1 VGEIF
6 ISDFKFGLDRRRPR
20 VSGVPG
26 TLWDAKNV
34 QISRGGDIERPKRFT
49 PTFTLPAGKTFG
61 LAAVKGQVYTFG
73 SVAANTITMPNGIQY
88 QQLAP
93 PNGAA
98 MTGVLD
104 VKTPNGQL
112 YVIAQFSDGNV
123 YHYLNGARVTDWDAL
138 ATTSASTAVLAAY
151 LADLANSGTAVNA
164 QANGSTITLSARVPG
179 VPFTVSR
186 STADVGGTNDQDIVL
201 TNVRDNVSAAPETQ
215 ATSTLTVL
223 SGSTGQVTDITANGV
238 SLMQASVLWTGDT
251 TSMATAIA
259 QQINNKTATSGY
271 SALAT
276 GSNVVLSA
284 PPGLGATANEYVVT
298 AVTTGDLVLATPTM
312 SGGVNATSAVAQ
324 IVAAALTGT
333 FEATDVYTLTING
346 SVFVATGKAAATG
359 YSLMVFLRRVW
370 STAGSLWEYSKLNT
384 FNNWNDATAATGSG
398 FLNISNEAE
407 GSEPLV
413 GGGVYLNYGA
423 IFSRRNCRIYNLS
436 TDATTF
442 SIAQTIDG
450 VGALAARAI
459 CTYGA
464 EDLIFLDET
473 GIRSLRARD
482 AMTTANVNDMG
493 VAIDSFIRAHIDA
506 TPNSVVR
513 RAVAIIEPRDGR
525 FWLALDNR
533 IYVLSF
539 FPGSQISAWT
549 YFEPGFS
556 VSDFARAYNQL
567 YARAGDQVY
576 LYGGQLG
583 QDYPIAG
590 EMPADV
596 ALPFAAGS
604 PPKSQLCE
612 GIDIASTGE
621 WVVDILTDPNN
632 ENATIR
638 GGTLDGITYGNAD
651 IANPVRFTHIAL
663 RLRCTAAGAASIS
676 NVTIHHDGQEPTQ

>member
-1 VGEIF
+1 MGSIG
-6 ISDFKFGLDRRRPR
+6 IQDWKFGMDRRRPR
-20 VSGVPG
+20 VAGVPG

-49 PTFTLPAGKTFG
+49 PTFSLPAGQTFG

-73 SVAANTITMPNGIQY
+73 SAAGVTMPNGIQY
-88 QQLAP
+88 QQLSA

-98 MTGVLD
+98 MTAVLD

-112 YVIAQFSDGNV
+112 YVIAKYLDGNI
-123 YHYLNGARVTDWDAL
+123 YHFLNGTRVTDWDAL
-138 ATTSASTAVLAAY
+138 ATSGASVSVLAAY
-151 LADLANSGTAVNA
+151 LADLANSDTTVNA
-164 QANGSTITLSARVPG
+164 QANGSTITLTARTPG
-179 VPFTVSR
+179 VPFTVSK

-201 TNVRDNVSAAPETQ
+201 TNVQSNVTAAVETR
-215 ATSTLTVL
+215 ATSTVVVL
-223 SGSTGQVTDITANGV
+223 SGSTGQVTDIAVHGTSTMAAPV
-238 SLMQASVLWTGDT
+238 AWTGDVVR
-251 TSMATAIA
+251 MATAIA

-271 SALAT
+271 SAVVSGA
-276 GSNVVLSA
+276 NVTISA
-284 PPGLGATANEYVVT
+284 APGLGATANEYAVAAVVT
-298 AVTTGDLVLATPTM
+298 GDVLLSTPSM
-312 SGGVNATSAVAQ
+312 SGGVNAQTAVAQ
-324 IVAAALTGT
+324 IVTATLTGT
-333 FEATDVYTLTING
+333 FQPTDVYTLTINN
-346 SVFVATGKAAATG
+346 SAYVATGQAAATG

-442 SIAQTIDG
+442 SIAQAIDG

-482 AMTTANVNDMG
+482 ALTTANVNDIG
-493 VAIDSFIRAHIDA
+493 VAIDSFVRAHIDA
-506 TPNSVVR
+506 TPNAVVR

-525 FWLALDNR
+525 LWLALGNR

-539 FPGSQISAWT
+539 FPGSEISAWT

-567 YARAGDQVY
+567 YARAGDTVY
-576 LYGGQLG
+576 LYGGATG
-583 QDYPIAG
+583 QDYPVAG
-590 EMPADV
+590 ELPADV

-604 PPKSQLCE
+604 PPKSQICE

-621 WVVDILTDPNN
+621 WIVDVLTDPNN
-632 ENATIR
+632 ENATLR
-638 GGTLDGITYGNAD
+638 GGVLDGITYGNAD
-651 IANPVRFTHIAL
+651 IATPGRFTHIAL
-663 RLRCTAAGAASIS
+663 RLRCTAAGPASIS
-676 NVTIHHDGQEPTQ
+676 NVTIHHDGAEPNA

>member
-1 VGEIF
+1 M
-6 ISDFKFGLDRRRPR
+6 DRRRPR

-49 PTFTLPAGKTFG
+49 PTFSLPAGQTFG

-73 SVAANTITMPNGIQY
+73 SAAGVTMPNGIQY
-88 QQLAP
+88 QQLSA

-98 MTGVLD
+98 MTAVLD

-112 YVIAQFSDGNV
+112 YVIAKYLDGNI
-123 YHYLNGARVTDWDAL
+123 YHFLNGTRVTDWDAL
-138 ATTSASTAVLAAY
+138 ATSGASVSVLAAY
-151 LADLANSGTAVNA
+151 LADLANSDTTVNA
-164 QANGSTITLSARVPG
+164 QANGSTITLTARTPG
-179 VPFTVSR
+179 VPFTVSK

-201 TNVRDNVSAAPETQ
+201 TNVQSNVTAAVETR
-215 ATSTLTVL
+215 ATSTVVVL
-223 SGSTGQVTDITANGV
+223 SGSTGQVTDIAVHGTSTMAAPV
-238 SLMQASVLWTGDT
+238 AWTGDVVR
-251 TSMATAIA
+251 MATAIA

-271 SALAT
+271 SAVVSGA
-276 GSNVVLSA
+276 NVTISA
-284 PPGLGATANEYVVT
+284 APGLGATANEYAVAAVVT
-298 AVTTGDLVLATPTM
+298 GDVLLSTPSM
-312 SGGVNATSAVAQ
+312 SGGVNAQTAVAQ
-324 IVAAALTGT
+324 IVTATLTGT
-333 FEATDVYTLTING
+333 FQPTDVYTLTINN
-346 SVFVATGKAAATG
+346 SAYVATGQAAATG

-442 SIAQTIDG
+442 SIAQAIDG

-482 AMTTANVNDMG
+482 ALTTANVNDIG
-493 VAIDSFIRAHIDA
+493 VAIDSFVRAHIDA
-506 TPNSVVR
+506 TPNAVVR

-525 FWLALDNR
+525 LWLALGNR

-539 FPGSQISAWT
+539 FPGSEISAWT

-567 YARAGDQVY
+567 YARAGDTVY
-576 LYGGQLG
+576 LYGGATG
-583 QDYPIAG
+583 QDYPVAG
-590 EMPADV
+590 ELPADV

-604 PPKSQLCE
+604 PPKSQICE

-621 WVVDILTDPNN
+621 WIVDVLTDPNN
-632 ENATIR
+632 ENATLR
-638 GGTLDGITYGNAD
+638 GGVLDGITYGNAD
-651 IANPVRFTHIAL
+651 IATPGRFTHIAL
-663 RLRCTAAGAASIS
+663 RLRCTAAGPASIS
-676 NVTIHHDGQEPTQ
+676 NVTIHHDGAEPNA

>member
-1 VGEIF
+1 M
-6 ISDFKFGLDRRRPR
+6 DRRRPR
-20 VSGVPG
+20 VAGVPG

-49 PTFTLPAGKTFG
+49 PTFSLPAGQTFG

-73 SVAANTITMPNGIQY
+73 SAAGVTMPNGIQY
-88 QQLAP
+88 QQLSA

-98 MTGVLD
+98 MTAVLD

-112 YVIAQFSDGNV
+112 YVIAKYLDGNI
-123 YHYLNGARVTDWDAL
+123 YHFLNGTRVTDWDAL
-138 ATTSASTAVLAAY
+138 ATSGASVSVLAAY
-151 LADLANSGTAVNA
+151 LADLANSDTTVNA
-164 QANGSTITLSARVPG
+164 QANGSTITLTARTPG
-179 VPFTVSR
+179 VPFTVSK

-201 TNVRDNVSAAPETQ
+201 TNVQSNVTAAVETR
-215 ATSTLTVL
+215 ATSTVVVL
-223 SGSTGQVTDITANGV
+223 SGSTGQVTDIAVHGTSTMAAPV
-238 SLMQASVLWTGDT
+238 AWTGDVVR
-251 TSMATAIA
+251 MATAIA

-271 SALAT
+271 SAVVSGA
-276 GSNVVLSA
+276 NVTISA
-284 PPGLGATANEYVVT
+284 APGLGATANEYAVAAVVT
-298 AVTTGDLVLATPTM
+298 GDVLLSTPSM
-312 SGGVNATSAVAQ
+312 SGGVNAQTAVAQ
-324 IVAAALTGT
+324 IVTATLTGT
-333 FEATDVYTLTING
+333 FQPTDVYTLTINN
-346 SVFVATGKAAATG
+346 SAYVATGQAAATG

-442 SIAQTIDG
+442 SIAQAIDG

-482 AMTTANVNDMG
+482 ALTTANVNDIG
-493 VAIDSFIRAHIDA
+493 VAIDSFVRAHIDA
-506 TPNSVVR
+506 TPNAVVR

-525 FWLALDNR
+525 LWLALGNR

-539 FPGSQISAWT
+539 FPGSEISAWT

-567 YARAGDQVY
+567 YARAGDTVY
-576 LYGGQLG
+576 LYGGATG
-583 QDYPIAG
+583 QDYPVAG
-590 EMPADV
+590 ELPADV

-604 PPKSQLCE
+604 PPKSQICE

-621 WVVDILTDPNN
+621 WIVDVLTDPNN
-632 ENATIR
+632 ENATLR
-638 GGTLDGITYGNAD
+638 GGVLDGITYGNAD
-651 IANPVRFTHIAL
+651 IATPGRFTHIAL
-663 RLRCTAAGAASIS
+663 RLRCTAAGPASIS
-676 NVTIHHDGQEPTQ
+676 NVTIHHDGAEPNA